1 MTLRNLRNGYR
12 LSVFSY
18 RLRGESHLSSLFLN
32 LDQQLVYRYFYEGAS
47 CWSKPTTERF
57 FVEKP
62 NRKLLPLLSILLLVG
77 FLGFS
82 TAETELFGQ
91 SLAEKATE
99 AEAQKT
105 TVVSGKD
112 GWLFFAPEL
121 RHLSVGQFWGDAAK
135 RVSRA
140 STPEFADPLPAILD
154 FKAQLDKVGIA
165 LIFVPIP
172 AKATIYPE
180 MVSQHGTV
188 TETRTDKY
196 HLKFYD
202 ILREQGV
209 NVLDLVPLFLKNR
222 FTDAGPVYCQQDT
235 HWSGQGCVLAAEAI
249 AKAIGTPS
257 WMAEVPK
264 RDMKTE
270 TRTIAI
276 TGDLWT
282 ALGDKNLQKEQLQ
295 LTHIKEG
302 VSASWR
308 ASPVVLLG
316 DSHSLVF
323 HAGGGMHA
331 QGAGLP
337 DHLAYRLGFPM
348 DVVAVRGSGA
358 TPSRLNLYRRRDNMK
373 GKRVVV
379 WCLSVREFTEG
390 QGWRL
395 VPVIR

>member
-1 MTLRNLRNGYR
+1 MGLRA
-12 LSVFSY
+12 VFY
-18 RLRGESHLSSLFLN
+18 L
-32 LDQQLVYRYFYEGAS
+32 LV
-47 CWSKPTTERF
+47 
-57 FVEKP
+57 
-62 NRKLLPLLSILLLVG
+62 SILLLVG
-77 FLGFS
+77 FLSFS

-91 SLAEKATE
+91 TLAAKAAE

-140 STPEFADPLPAILD
+140 SNPEFADPLPAILD
-154 FKAQLDKVGIA
+154 FKAQLNKAGIA

-180 MVSQHGTV
+180 MVSEHGTL
-188 TETRTDKY
+188 TARTDKL
-196 HLKFYD
+196 HQAFYD
-202 ILREQGV
+202 ILRKSEV
-209 NVLDLVPLFLKNR
+209 NVLDLTPLFLQNR

-235 HWSGQGCVLAAEAI
+235 HWSGQGCVLAAKAI
-249 AKAIGTPS
+249 AESIGTPS
-257 WMAEVPK
+257 WTAEIRK
-264 RDMKTE
+264 RDIE
-270 TRTIAI
+270 TQTRPVEI

-282 ALGDKNLQKEQLQ
+282 ELGDPNLPKEHLR
-295 LTHIKEG
+295 LTYIKEG
-302 VSASWR
+302 VGASWR

-323 HAGGGMHA
+323 HAGADMHA

-337 DHLAYRLGFPM
+337 DHLAYQLGFPV

-395 VPVIR
+395 IPIIK

>member
-1 MTLRNLRNGYR
+1 MRFLK
-12 LSVFSY
+12 
-18 RLRGESHLSSLFLN
+18 SSLQVTL
-32 LDQQLVYRYFYEGAS
+32 YI
-47 CWSKPTTERF
+47 
-57 FVEKP
+57 
-62 NRKLLPLLSILLLVG
+62 LLSILLLMIVSD
-77 FLGFS
+77 FAA
-82 TAETELFGQ
+82 AETELFGQ

-99 AEAQKT
+99 AETQKT
-105 TVVSGKD
+105 TVVSGKE

-121 RHLSVGQFWGDAAK
+121 RHLSVGQFWGAAAQ

-140 STPEFADPLPAILD
+140 SNPEFADPLPAILD
-154 FKAQLDKVGIA
+154 FKAQLDKAGIA

-180 MVSQHGTV
+180 MVSEHGDATGRGD
-188 TETRTDKY
+188 TY
-196 HLKFYD
+196 HQKFYD
-202 ILREQGV
+202 ILRKHGV
-209 NVLDLVPLFLKNR
+209 NVLDLTPLFLKNR
-222 FTDAGPVYCQQDT
+222 FTDAGAVYCKQDT

-249 AKAIGTPS
+249 AEAIGTPA
-257 WMAEVPK
+257 WVAEVPK
-264 RDMKTE
+264 RDIEIE
-270 TRTIAI
+270 TRSTEIM
-276 TGDLWT
+276 GDLWRE
-282 ALGDKNLQKEQLQ
+282 LGDEKLQKEQLQ
-295 LTHIKEG
+295 LTYVKEG
-302 VSASWR
+302 VGASWR

-316 DSHSLVF
+316 DSHCLVF
-323 HAGGGMHA
+323 HAGANMHA

-337 DHLAYRLGFPM
+337 DHLAYQLGFPV

>member
-1 MTLRNLRNGYR
+1 MST
-12 LSVFSY
+12 
-18 RLRGESHLSSLFLN
+18 
-32 LDQQLVYRYFYEGAS
+32 YFYNSPLKTGLYAV
-47 CWSKPTTERF
+47 F
-57 FVEKP
+57 Y
-62 NRKLLPLLSILLLVG
+62 LLVSILLFVG

-91 SLAEKATE
+91 TLAAKAAE

-135 RVSRA
+135 RVSRV
-140 STPEFADPLPAILD
+140 SNPEFADPLPAILD
-154 FKAQLDKVGIA
+154 FKAQLDKAGIA

-180 MVSQHGTV
+180 MVSEHGTL
-188 TETRTDKY
+188 TARTDKL
-196 HLKFYD
+196 HQAFYD
-202 ILREQGV
+202 ILRENEV
-209 NVLDLVPLFLKNR
+209 NVLDLTPLFLQNR
-222 FTDAGPVYCQQDT
+222 FTDVAPVYCQQDT
-235 HWSGQGCVLAAEAI
+235 HWSGQGCVLAAKAI
-249 AKAIGTPS
+249 AESIGTPS
-257 WMAEVPK
+257 WMAEIRK
-264 RDMKTE
+264 RDIETE
-270 TRTIAI
+270 THTVEI

-282 ALGDKNLQKEQLQ
+282 ELGDPNLPKEHLR
-295 LTHIKEG
+295 LTYIKESVG
-302 VSASWR
+302 TSWR

-323 HAGGGMHA
+323 HAGADMHA

-337 DHLAYRLGFPM
+337 DHLAYQLGFPV

-395 VPVIR
+395 IPIIK

>member
-1 MTLRNLRNGYR
+1 MI
-12 LSVFSY
+12 LSN
-18 RLRGESHLSSLFLN
+18 LN
-32 LDQQLVYRYFYEGAS
+32 LLKVGSQAVRYMLL
-47 CWSKPTTERF
+47 
-57 FVEKP
+57 FV
-62 NRKLLPLLSILLLVG
+62 LLFVGLSN
-77 FLGFS
+77 F
-82 TAETELFGQ
+82 TAAETELFMQ
-91 SLAEKATE
+91 ALTEKAAE

-140 STPEFADPLPAILD
+140 PNPEFADPLPAILD
-154 FKAQLDKVGIA
+154 FKAQLNSAGIS

-172 AKATIYPE
+172 AKATIYPAMISE
-180 MVSQHGTV
+180 YGDT
-188 TETRTDKY
+188 TARTDEY

-202 ILREQGV
+202 ILQEHGI
-209 NVLDLVPLFLKNR
+209 NVLDLTSLFLKNR
-222 FTDAGPVYCQQDT
+222 FTDAGPVYCKQDT

-257 WMAEVPK
+257 WAAGIPK
-264 RDMKTE
+264 PPIETE
-270 TRTIAI
+270 TRTLEI
-276 TGDLWT
+276 TGDLWKE
-282 ALGDKNLQKEQLQ
+282 LGDEKLQKEQLR
-295 LTHIKEG
+295 LTHIKDG
-302 VSASWR
+302 VGASWR

-316 DSHSLVF
+316 DSHNLVF
-323 HAGGGMHA
+323 HIGGNMHA

-337 DHLAYRLGFPM
+337 DQLAYQLGFPV

-358 TPSRLNLYRRRDNMK
+358 TPSRLNLFRRRDNMK

-390 QGWRL
+390 QGWRK

>member
-1 MTLRNLRNGYR
+1 MSTLRNLNLLKMGLRA
-12 LSVFSY
+12 VFY
-18 RLRGESHLSSLFLN
+18 L
-32 LDQQLVYRYFYEGAS
+32 
-47 CWSKPTTERF
+47 
-57 FVEKP
+57 
-62 NRKLLPLLSILLLVG
+62 LLSILLLVG
-77 FLGFS
+77 FLGFA

-99 AEAQKT
+99 AETQKM
-105 TVVSGKD
+105 TVVSGKE

-140 STPEFADPLPAILD
+140 SNPEFADPLPAILD
-154 FKAQLDKVGIA
+154 FKAQLDQAGIK

-180 MVSQHGTV
+180 MISEHGNSTIRGD
-188 TETRTDKY
+188 TY
-196 HLKFYD
+196 HQKFYD
-202 ILREQGV
+202 ILRDHGV

-222 FTDAGPVYCQQDT
+222 FTDAGAVYCKQDT
-235 HWSGQGCVLAAEAI
+235 HWSGQGCVLAAGAI
-249 AKAIGTPS
+249 AEAIGTPP
-257 WMAEVPK
+257 WLKEIPK
-264 RDMKTE
+264 RNIETE
-270 TRTIAI
+270 TRTAEIA
-276 TGDLWT
+276 GDLWRE
-282 ALGDKNLQKEQLQ
+282 LGDQNLQKEQLR
-295 LTHIKEG
+295 LTYIKEG
-302 VSASWR
+302 VGTSWR
-308 ASPVVLLG
+308 GSPVVLLG

-323 HAGGGMHA
+323 HAGTDMHA

-337 DHLAYRLGFPM
+337 DHLAHQLGFPV

-390 QGWRL
+390 QGWRK
-395 VPVIR
+395 VPVIQLIE